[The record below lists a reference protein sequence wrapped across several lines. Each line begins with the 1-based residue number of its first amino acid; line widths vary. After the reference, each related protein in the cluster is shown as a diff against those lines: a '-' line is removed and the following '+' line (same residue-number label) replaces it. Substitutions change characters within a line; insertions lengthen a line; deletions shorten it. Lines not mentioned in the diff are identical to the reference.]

1 MSYPDYNSSQLLRP
15 VTGRIFGSGAVWLL
29 TGFLIIAGLAGT
41 DQTTA
46 MSQVSAGPLP
56 QNDAPPQRRSM
67 DLEHLTAQEVSEAVR
82 PFLPD
87 DFSLLV
93 DTRQNRIVLEGRP
106 EAVERVAGLIQVLE
120 TRKIGT
126 ARSGTAAKFLPDS
139 SKTPSPIPANA
150 ATTGPEPVRPILE
163 SPGST
168 SASAIGTS
176 ARLKSSP
183 AGTSTSQDSERVSSE
198 PIQRW
203 LFVPV
208 PQQPGIQQRLSRLLG
223 DRLSRRGEAFLWTD
237 SEAPEIQ
244 LQFSFH
250 PQAEQLSI
258 AGDASAV
265 KQLVRLVQI
274 IQQENNPEGQRRV
287 RLMAAN
293 DVIVRH
299 LESMRQRLQ
308 QGPSV
313 SQASTNPVRPVSFL
327 EPVIPQET
335 MPDSRR
341 NVAFGSLPTQDE
353 PASNQ
358 DTNQERSLPD
368 FGGNID
374 VESLPDLDVLILRG
388 RDQDL
393 QQLADIIEQLE
404 AISKETQPEIEV
416 YHLQHTSASAMATLL
431 TQVNPDLIRGR
442 QGRVTVTSIEKPN
455 ALLLI
460 GWGDA
465 VVATRDLIAKLD
477 HPVDPSTEFRVFR
490 LKNAA
495 AAGIQQTL
503 QQFLDNRPALGT
515 QARVVIDER
524 TNSLVVNAAPRDMNE
539 VAQLIS
545 ELDVA
550 EGMARNRA
558 EVVQPRHMLAADL
571 AETLRLTINAIQQG
585 DSRSGILELLTIDE
599 NGAETIRSGALR
611 DVTITAQPRNN
622 AVLISAPP
630 HSMPLLKS
638 LIDQLDQPT
647 STAQMKIFRIVHSD
661 AGSIVQVLRSLLPSE
676 TAVGQ
681 PYRLPNS
688 GTTTSLV
695 PLRFS
700 IDTRTN
706 SVLAIGNPEDL
717 NVVEALVLR
726 LDEEGGLER
735 KSVVYHLKNAPARD
749 IAAAINEF
757 LLNQRQLNLAS
768 PGSTNPYQQLEQEV
782 IIVPEPV
789 GNRLILSATSR
800 YFDEI
805 SALIQKLDEAPPQV
819 LIQVL
824 IAEVTLNNADEF
836 GIELGIQD
844 TVLFDRSLLGD
855 LLTTVNTT
863 TTSTPSGVVTTTEE
877 IIQSATN
884 EPGFNFNTTEPLGNS
899 GSDKSLDTSK
909 AVGGQGISNFSVGRV
924 NSELGFGGLVLSAS
938 GRNVTALLRAL
949 QESRRLEILSRPQI
963 RSLDN
968 QPAYIQV
975 GQRVPRII
983 GSTVNQNGQTNTV
996 ALENVGLIMGVTP
1009 RISPDG
1015 MVVMEVDA
1023 EKSQLGPENEGIPVS
1038 VSSDGT
1044 VIRSPRIDTTT
1055 AQTTVSAAS
1064 GETIVLG
1071 GLITKSTQDVH
1082 RQVPWLGDIPVVG
1095 NLFRF
1100 DSNIGKR
1107 TELVIILTPHVIR
1120 SSLDSD
1126 RLRELELARMSWC
1139 AADVYEIH
1147 GDVHVGN
1154 TYYDLEADT
1163 QIVYPDGQP
1172 DPMPELAP
1180 LSPVEMEQP

>member
-1 MSYPDYNSSQLLRP
+1 MSYLSELLRHRTVP
-15 VTGRIFGSGAVWLL
+15 AGRTMPPTWRRICLGALAAAMIPATGDFQPPA
-29 TGFLIIAGLAGT
+29 IAQFQTESRT
-41 DQTTA
+41 DK
-46 MSQVSAGPLP
+46 
-56 QNDAPPQRRSM
+56 
-67 DLEHLTAQEVSEAVR
+67 AQKSVVLQKYSPAEVAQALK
-82 PFLPD
+82 PFLTD
-87 DFSLLV
+87 DVSLLIDAQRHRV
-93 DTRQNRIVLEGRP
+93 VLEGRP
-106 EAVERVAGLIQVLE
+106 AQVQRMAELIEMMEQ
-120 TRKIGT
+120 
-126 ARSGTAAKFLPDS
+126 RSLPANEAKFVQQISGNSGSNS
-139 SKTPSPIPANA
+139 S
-150 ATTGPEPVRPILE
+150 PVPKE
-163 SPGST
+163 PGST
-168 SASAIGTS
+168 NSGMLGQSLPSGSLAPARGASASLSVLTAESDS
-176 ARLKSSP
+176 AP
-183 AGTSTSQDSERVSSE
+183 QTQ
-198 PIQRW
+198 IQRW
-203 LFVPV
+203 LYLAADSQATVSTRL
-208 PQQPGIQQRLSRLLG
+208 QQLLG
-223 DRLSRRGEAFLWTD
+223 AGITQQSGVFQWSSPGGGRVQFQFDTGSDQLSVAGQDRL
-237 SEAPEIQ
+237 
-244 LQFSFH
+244 
-250 PQAEQLSI
+250 
-258 AGDASAV
+258 V
-265 KQLVRLVQI
+265 KQLIQLVQS
-274 IQQENNPEGQRRV
+274 IQQEQNGSGEVQT
-287 RLMAAN
+287 RLIRASHST
-293 DVIVRH
+293 VQH
-299 LESMRQRLQ
+299 LEDVRQNLASAPAAAHTPRPMPAQ
-308 QGPSV
+308 EGP
-313 SQASTNPVRPVSFL
+313 ALIRPVSFL
-327 EPVIPQET
+327 EPIMKQE
-335 MPDSRR
+335 
-341 NVAFGSLPTQDE
+341 SLPPAQDNNE
-353 PASNQ
+353 S
-358 DTNQERSLPD
+358 TNSPGQQPSLPD

-374 VESLPDLDVLILRG
+374 VETLPDLDVLILRG
-388 RDQDL
+388 REQDL

-404 AISKETQPEIEV
+404 AISKQTQPEVEV
-416 YHLQHTSASAMATLL
+416 YHLQHTSASAMATILG
-431 TQVNPDLIRGR
+431 QVNSELIRGR

-465 VVATRDLIAKLD
+465 VVATKDLIAKLD
-477 HPVDPSTEFRVFR
+477 QPVDPATEFKAFR
-490 LKNAA
+490 LKNATA
-495 AAGIQQTL
+495 ALIQQTL
-503 QQFLDNRPALGT
+503 QQFLNNRSGLGT
-515 QARVVIDER
+515 SARVIADQR
-524 TNSLVVNAAPRDMNE
+524 TNSLIVNAAPRDMVE
-539 VAQLIS
+539 IAQLVS

-558 EVVQPRHMLAADL
+558 EVIQPQHMLASDL
-571 AETLRLTINAIQQG
+571 AETLRLTVNAIQQG

-622 AVLISAPP
+622 SILISAPP

-638 LIDQLDQPT
+638 LIEQLDQPT

-661 AGSIVQVLRSLLPSE
+661 AASIVLVLRSLLPSE

-688 GTTTSLV
+688 GDATSLV

-717 NVVEALVLR
+717 AVVEALVLR

-757 LLNQRQLNLAS
+757 LVNQRQLNLAA
-768 PGSTNPYQQLEQEV
+768 PGSVNPYQQLEQEV

-789 GNRLILSATSR
+789 GNRLILSATNR

-805 SALIQKLDEAPPQV
+805 SQLIQKLDEAPPQV
-819 LIQVL
+819 MIQVL

-844 TVLFDRSLLGD
+844 SVLFDRSLLGD

-863 TTSTPSGVVTTTEE
+863 TTSTQNGVVTVTEE
-877 IIQSATN
+877 VVQSATN
-884 EPGFNFNTTEPLGNS
+884 IPGFNFNSTSDLGNS
-899 GSDKSLDTSK
+899 GSDASLATSGS
-909 AVGGQGISNFSVGRV
+909 VGGQGISNFSVGRV

-938 GRNVTALLRAL
+938 SRNVSALLRAL

-1015 MVVMEVDA
+1015 TVVMEVDA
-1023 EKSQLGPENEGIPVS
+1023 EKSQLGPESEGIPVS

-1044 VIRSPRIDTTT
+1044 IIRSPRIDTTT

-1071 GLITKSTQDVH
+1071 GLITKSTQEVH
-1082 RQVPWLGDIPVVG
+1082 RKVPWLGDVPIVR

-1126 RLRELELARMSWC
+1126 RIREIELARMSWC

-1147 GDVHVGN
+1147 GDVHAGGP
-1154 TYYDLEADT
+1154 YYDLEADT
-1163 QIVYPDGQP
+1163 EIVYPDGAP
-1172 DPMPELAP
+1172 PELPELVP
-1180 LSPVEMEQP
+1180 LEPVGSATKPLKKP